1 MKRKFIICFTI
12 VISVGALLYFG
23 LDFGKKYVIEKSIE
37 KITESD
43 ITAKEQFAQYEENIL
58 KEVTPETA
66 NQNTSSPSSQSVTA
80 ENTVPS
86 VNPDFIGPI
95 QQTDSPVN
103 QNEIANQPNNSNTSA
118 SGHAKSL
125 WDEPLVKSVAARFS
139 QSEIAEMTKMA
150 AGGFTAEEKSKIKS
164 IVYSKV
170 SQAEISELKKL
181 YYTHSNK

>member
-37 KITESD
+37 KIAESD
-43 ITAKEQFAQYEENIL
+43 ITAKEQFAQYEEKIL
-58 KEVTPETA
+58 KEATPETP
-66 NQNTSSPSSQSVTA
+66 NQNTPSPSPQSATA
-80 ENTVPS
+80 DTAQT

-95 QQTDSPVN
+95 QQTDNQVN
-103 QNEIANQPNNSNTSA
+103 QNETANQPNNSNTSA
-118 SGHAKSL
+118 SGYAKSL

-139 QSEIAEMTKMA
+139 QSEIAEITKMA
-150 AGGFTAEEKSKIKS
+150 PGGFTAEEKSRVKS

-181 YYTHSNK
+181 YYIHSNK